1 MKSTLSLFF
10 FSFLYTVIIYYKEE
24 MSFVMQTC
32 FFEAAENGATVKK
45 SVKCNIIIIICE

>member
-10 FSFLYTVIIYYKEE
+10 RFYTQLSSTIPKEE
-24 MSFVMQTC
+24 VSFVMQTC

-45 SVKCNIIIIICE
+45 IYEM